1 MREVIPRERR
11 ECYASEAQR
20 RTLSQ
25 LFRVPFV
32 RENFFLTGGTC
43 LSVFYLGHRSSDD
56 LDFFLLHE
64 IDLTDHARLLRV
76 AAGAERVLAETPGY
90 CSYLCEGGVRV
101 DFVWDRFSG
110 GGGVLKYPLESDV
123 ELNLDLIPNL
133 AANKLCAVVS
143 RFIPRDIVDF
153 ALLFSTGTLS
163 LGDFNGVY
171 REAARREAS
180 LDDLLY
186 VEGLFGEIADA
197 AEQIVE
203 AIKPALKVEL
213 SGNDVR
219 NVFVRLRTAM
229 RKMRLGRGL

>member
-1 MREVIPRERR
+1 MKEIIPRECRV
-11 ECYASEAQR
+11 CYASDAQR
-20 RTLSQ
+20 RTLFR

-43 LSVFYLGHRSSDD
+43 LSVFYLSHRSSED
-56 LDFFLLHE
+56 LDLFLMHE
-64 IDLTDHARLLRV
+64 MDLLGHARLLRV

-101 DFVWDRFSG
+101 DFVWDKFSG
-110 GGGVLKYPLESDV
+110 EGIVKYPLEADV
-123 ELNLDLIPNL
+123 ELNLDVIPNM

-143 RFIPRDIVDF
+143 RFIPRDIVDL
-153 ALLFSTGTLS
+153 AVLFSTGTLS
-163 LGDFNGVY
+163 VADFEGLY

-197 AEQIVE
+197 AEQIVD
-203 AIKPALKVEL
+203 AIRPALKLEL

-219 NVFVRLRTAM
+219 NVFGRLRTAM